1 MSSDP
6 SPDRQLPLPPAPEG
20 VAERLTACRDCDL
33 LQYEVPLARHA
44 DAHCVRC
51 GAVLYRGTRTGLSLM
66 LALMLACAVL
76 LIASNLFPI
85 AVLEV
90 QGAHIEATLMDT
102 VLTVYGQGRE
112 LVAALVL
119 MTTIVLPAL
128 EIGCLLYLLIP
139 LWLGRLAPNTPAV
152 FRFVLAIHPWGMM
165 EIFLLGVLVTLVKLT
180 DFANIIPGVS
190 LWSFCALIVFFT
202 MAASAFSVRD
212 FWEWVELRNPEPLKE
227 IPQ

>member
-1 MSSDP
+1 MSPDP
-6 SPDRQLPLPPAPEG
+6 SHDRQLPLPPAPEG
-20 VAERLTACRDCDL
+20 AAGRLTACRDCDL
-33 LQYEVPLARHA
+33 LQYEVVLARHA

-102 VLTVYGQGRE
+102 VLTVYSQGRE

-152 FRFVLAIHPWGMM
+152 FRLVLAIHPWGMM

-202 MAASAFSVRD
+202 MASSAFSVRD
-212 FWEWVELRNPEPLKE
+212 FWEWVELRNSEPLKE